1 MLTYASI
8 LIGFVL
14 DLLLGDPEWMP
25 HPVVQLGRAT
35 TAMERRLRKWFPK
48 TEKGERAAGRC
59 MAILLPLLTLIV
71 TFDFLWLCYEVTPW
85 LYLAMQSILCW
96 QCLAMKGLATESGRV
111 QDALEQGNLAKA
123 RKQVSRIVGRDT
135 EELTAGGVTCA
146 AVETVAENF
155 SDGVIAPLLCMLVGG
170 APLALTYKSINTMDS
185 MVGYKNEKYLNFGRG
200 PAKLDDVANWIPS
213 RLSAFLW
220 MAAAGLT
227 GNSAKGAFRIWKRD
241 RRKHA
246 SPNAGQ
252 TEAACAG
259 SLGIRL
265 AGPIS
270 YFGKPVEKEY
280 IGDPDR
286 KINPKDIQR
295 ANRMMFVGSVL
306 CLFLGLAIRFAVCY
320 YMDWIM
326 I

>member
-1 MLTYASI
+1 
-8 LIGFVL
+8 
-14 DLLLGDPEWMP
+14 
-25 HPVVQLGRAT
+25 
-35 TAMERRLRKWFPK
+35 
-48 TEKGERAAGRC
+48 
-59 MAILLPLLTLIV
+59 MAFLLPFLTLIV
-71 TFDFLWLCYEVTPW
+71 VFDFLWLCYEVTPW
-85 LYLAMQSILCW
+85 LYLVMQSLLCW
-96 QCLAMKGLATESGRV
+96 QCLAMKDLASESTKV
-111 QDALEQGNLAKA
+111 QKALEAGDLEKA

-135 EELTAGGVTCA
+135 ENLTAGGVTRA

-170 APLALTYKSINTMDS
+170 APLALTYKAINTMDS
-185 MVGYKNEKYLNFGRG
+185 MVGYKNEKYVNFGRG
-200 PAKLDDVANWIPS
+200 PARLDDAANWIPS
-213 RLSAFLW
+213 RISAFLW

-259 SLGIRL
+259 SLGVRL

-270 YFGKPVEKEY
+270 YFGEPVEKEY
-280 IGDPDR
+280 IGDKDR
-286 KINPKDIQR
+286 KITPKDIGK

-306 CLFLGLAIRFAVCY
+306 CLLIGLAIRFAVCY
-320 YMDWIM
+320 YNDWIM

>member
-1 MLTYASI
+1 MLTYVSI

-48 TEKGERAAGRC
+48 TEKGERAAGRL
-59 MAILLPLLTLIV
+59 MAFLLPFLTLIV
-71 TFDFLWLCYEVTPW
+71 VFDFLWLCYEVTPW
-85 LYLAMQSILCW
+85 LYLVMQSLLCW
-96 QCLAMKGLATESGRV
+96 QCLAMKDLASESTKV
-111 QDALEQGNLAKA
+111 QKALEAGDLEKA

-135 EELTAGGVTCA
+135 ENLTAGGVTRA

-170 APLALTYKSINTMDS
+170 APLALTYKAINTMDS
-185 MVGYKNEKYLNFGRG
+185 MVGYKNEKYVNFGRG
-200 PAKLDDVANWIPS
+200 PARLDI
-213 RLSAFLW
+213 SAFLW

-259 SLGIRL
+259 SLGVRL

-270 YFGKPVEKEY
+270 YFGEPVEKEY
-280 IGDPDR
+280 IGDKDR
-286 KINPKDIQR
+286 KITPKDIGK

-306 CLFLGLAIRFAVCY
+306 CLLIGLAIRFAVCY
-320 YMDWIM
+320 YNDWIM